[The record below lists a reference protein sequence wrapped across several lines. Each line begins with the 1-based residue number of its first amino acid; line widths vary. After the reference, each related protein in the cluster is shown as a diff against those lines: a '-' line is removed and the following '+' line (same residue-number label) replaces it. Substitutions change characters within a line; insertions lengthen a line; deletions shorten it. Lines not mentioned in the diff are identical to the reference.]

1 MENKVLTR
9 LDIATFL
16 DLDCKIVDAIYKY
29 IECNHPE
36 LNDFWVESW
45 DILGNRIHI
54 EVCSEEYSID
64 DAVDI
69 DEFLKICNN

>member
-36 LNDFWVESW
+36 LNDFWVESGT
-45 DILGNRIHI
+45 ITRTLRLCLKYP
-54 EVCSEEYSID
+54 ELAQEYLNSLPKATMD
-64 DAVDI
+64 KMD
-69 DEFLKICNN
+69 

>member
-16 DLDCKIVDAIYKY
+16 DLDCKIVDVIYKY

-54 EVCSEEYSID
+54 EVGSEEYYID

-69 DEFLKICNN
+69 DEFLKICND

>member
-1 MENKVLTR
+1 MENKGLTR

-16 DLDCKIVDAIYKY
+16 DLDCKIVDAICKY

-36 LNDFWVESW
+36 LNDFWVESF
-45 DILGNRIHI
+45 DILGNTIHI
-54 EVCSEEYSID
+54 EVGSEEYYID

-69 DEFLKICNN
+69 DEFLKIYND